1 MGTIDASE
9 DIVTRTFE
17 SESFDSLLDDLARE
31 IEFRNYRVTRIYD
44 IDNIFEQPERGI
56 GSTITFE
63 HYKIVEFCNLGS
75 CAELISQDLRAGVFM
90 PVRFAVYR
98 KAGAAD
104 ASISFLRPSAFA
116 RRFDSPRLAALAN
129 DLERDMT
136 DVLDE
141 MGFY

>member
-1 MGTIDASE
+1 MQGPLTAGT

-31 IEFRNYRVTRIYD
+31 IEFHNYRVTRIYD

-63 HYKIVEFCNLGS
+63 RYKIVEFCNLGS

-98 KAGAAD
+98 KAGATD
-104 ASISFLRPSAFA
+104 ASISFLKPSAFA
-116 RRFDSPRLAALAN
+116 RRFDSPRLVALAN

-141 MGFY
+141 MGF

>member
-1 MGTIDASE
+1 MGTIDVRE

-17 SESFDSLLDDLARE
+17 SESFDSLLDDLAKE
-31 IEFRNYRVTRIYD
+31 IEVRNYRVTRIYD

-56 GSTITFE
+56 GATISFE
-63 HYKIVEFCNLGS
+63 RYKIVELCNLGS

-90 PVRFAVYR
+90 PVRFVVYR

-104 ASISFLRPSAFA
+104 ASISFLKPSAFA
-116 RRFDSPRLAALAN
+116 RQFDSPRLAELAT

-136 DVLDE
+136 DALDE
-141 MGFY
+141 MGF

>member
-1 MGTIDASE
+1 MRIIDAGE

-17 SESFDSLLDDLARE
+17 YESFDELLDDLAKE
-31 IEFRNYRVTRIYD
+31 IEVRNYRVTRIYD
-44 IDNIFEQPERGI
+44 IDNIFEQTERGI
-56 GSTITFE
+56 GATITFE
-63 HYKIVEFCNLGS
+63 RYKIVEFCNLGS

-90 PVRFAVYR
+90 PVRFVLYR

-116 RRFDSPRLAALAN
+116 RRFDSPRLAALATE
-129 DLERDMT
+129 LEKDMT

-141 MGFY
+141 LAF

>member
-1 MGTIDASE
+1 MGTIDARE

-31 IEFRNYRVTRIYD
+31 IEVHNYRVTRIYD
-44 IDNIFEQPERGI
+44 IDNILEQPERGV
-56 GSTITFE
+56 GATISFE
-63 HYKIVEFCNLGS
+63 RYKIVEFCNLGS
-75 CAELISQDLRAGVFM
+75 CAELISQDPRAGVFM

-116 RRFDSPRLAALAN
+116 RQFDSPRLAALAN
-129 DLERDMT
+129 DLEKDMT

-141 MGFY
+141 MGF

>member
-1 MGTIDASE
+1 MTAGA

-17 SESFDSLLDDLARE
+17 SESFDSLLDDLTRE

-56 GSTITFE
+56 GATITFE
-63 HYKIVEFCNLGS
+63 RYKIVEFCNLGS

-98 KAGAAD
+98 RAGATD
-104 ASISFLRPSAFA
+104 VSISFFRPSAFA
-116 RRFDSPRLAALAN
+116 RRFDSSRLAALAN
-129 DLERDMT
+129 DLERDMIG
-136 DVLDE
+136 VLDE
-141 MGFY
+141 MAF

>member
-17 SESFDSLLDDLARE
+17 SESFESLLDDLSRE
-31 IEFRNYRVTRIYD
+31 IEFHNYRVTRIYD
-44 IDNIFEQPERGI
+44 IDNIFAQPERGV
-56 GSTITFE
+56 GATITFE
-63 HYKIVEFCNLGS
+63 RYKIVEFCNLGS

-104 ASISFLRPSAFA
+104 ASISFLKPSAFA

-141 MGFY
+141 MGF